1 MPLKTE
7 LVAGQKRVT
16 NKRRSVVC
24 LCFAP
29 WIASKMV
36 SHICKW
42 TGIEWAYNLISSV
55 WPITKCYPVLL
66 RKWYSMETDLVGRI
80 LKCFGFVPIKE
91 LNHMCWLVWS
101 ALFLMR
107 RLGVLWAN
115 EHVNSRW
122 VDGGGGGVSFFCSS
136 IKTKSNHAIFT
147 F

>member
-1 MPLKTE
+1 MPLKIE
-7 LVAGQKRVT
+7 QLARQKIVIS
-16 NKRRSVVC
+16 KRRSVVC

-29 WIASKMV
+29 WIASEMV
-36 SHICKW
+36 SHTRKW
-42 TGIEWAYNLISSV
+42 TGIEWAYDLKSSV
-55 WPITKCYPVLL
+55 WPITKFYPVLL
-66 RKWYSMETDLVGRI
+66 RKWYSMKTDLVWRI

-91 LNHMCWLVWS
+91 LNHMCWLVCS

-107 RLGVLWAN
+107 KLGVLWAN

-122 VDGGGGGVSFFCSS
+122 LDGGGGVSFFCSS